1 MKLFSSDTE
10 SDLIVIAEIG
20 LNHEG
25 SLKAALNMLEQVAA
39 CGAHAVKL
47 QSFTPEKYAS
57 SSNIERLE
65 RVRKFSLSENDHKE
79 LAGFAH
85 KLGIGFC
92 STPLSE
98 DWVETL
104 ASLSGAI
111 KIASGDIDFQP
122 VIASA
127 ARTNLPIILSTG
139 CSDALEVDAAVKL
152 ISDIRGSEETAK
164 SLALMHCVSQ
174 YPANLEDCN
183 LTSIKFMAERYG
195 LVVGWSNH
203 VVGPL
208 ACYAAVGMGAKVI
221 EVHVTDKKEG
231 RAFRD
236 HEMSFDFDEL
246 RALTRN
252 LGDLRSAMGIV
263 GKRPTKSELLIKEEI
278 RKGLVAARD
287 LKRHTLLVDSDIS
300 YARPA
305 HGFKSSEKNL
315 IVGKKLLNDIKSG
328 EIFSPDMF

>member
-1 MKLFSSDTE
+1 MKLFSSDAD

-25 SLKAALNMLEQVAA
+25 SLKTALSMIKQASA
-39 CGAHAVKL
+39 CGVHAVKF

-65 RVRKFSLSENDHKE
+65 RVRKFSLSKDDHE
-79 LAGFAH
+79 VLANFAH
-85 KLGIGFC
+85 ELGVGFF

-104 ASLSGAI
+104 ATLGGAI
-111 KIASGDIDFQP
+111 KIASGDIDFEP
-122 VIASA
+122 VIVSA
-127 ARTNLPIILSTG
+127 ANTNLPIILSTG
-139 CSDALEVDAAVKL
+139 CSDASEVDKAVQL
-152 ISDIRGSEETAK
+152 ISGIRGTEETAK

-183 LTSIKFMAERYG
+183 LNSIKFMADRYG
-195 LVVGWSNH
+195 LAVGWSNH
-203 VVGPL
+203 VVGPM
-208 ACYAAVGMGAKVI
+208 ACYAAVGVGAKII

-231 RAFRD
+231 REFRD

-246 RALTRN
+246 RILTKNLHGLQSALGTVSKQPTR
-252 LGDLRSAMGIV
+252 
-263 GKRPTKSELLIKEEI
+263 SELPIKKEI

-287 LKRHTLLVDSDIS
+287 LKRDTRLNSSDVS

-305 HGFKSSEKNL
+305 HGFKASEKNL
-315 IVGKKLLNDIKSG
+315 IIGKKLLHDIKRG